1 MILHLGLV
9 AGVVAVMAGA
19 GGDNLS
25 PDPQQ
30 WQPIRVVSTSHR
42 IDFPDGIELR
52 LTATADADI
61 SEVTVYYRI
70 GGGNASVYGYPDFE
84 SSTEIESTF
93 TLATRGQSYIPP
105 GVDIEYHYVIR
116 DVEGNTLET
125 EPLSLEYLDPTY
137 RWQRMR
143 VGDLELLWHD
153 RPRGLVAD
161 VTADVIERSK
171 AAKQLLGISSPIP
184 MKAVILNSRAETSK
198 SFPNVSEAASEGHV
212 YGGFALGEFDTFV
225 LGSLS
230 VDGMVHE
237 MTHLYVDEAIEGPGV
252 RMPSWLNEGLA
263 MYFESGPRG
272 RDRVLA
278 RAAVGDRL
286 IPLRSMGT
294 VPGRPDEIRTFYAQ
308 SWSIVRYLMDSYGE
322 GRMSDLLAEIGD
334 GAPVSAAVQTVY
346 GKSLEEIDA
355 DWRNSLARRTSL
367 FPRPDPGTFG
377 TSMLIGAAMAAAM
390 LAVGFRWLKRLVR
403 PPDIEDTEL

>member
-93 TLATRGQSYIPP
+93 TFATSGQSYIPP
-105 GVDIEYHYVIR
+105 GVDIEYYYVIR
-116 DVEGNTLET
+116 DVAGNTLET

-137 RWQRMR
+137 QWQRMR

-184 MKAVILNSRAETSK
+184 MKAVILNSRAET
-198 SFPNVSEAASEGHV
+198 
-212 YGGFALGEFDTFV
+212 
-225 LGSLS
+225 
-230 VDGMVHE
+230 
-237 MTHLYVDEAIEGPGV
+237 
-252 RMPSWLNEGLA
+252 
-263 MYFESGPRG
+263 
-272 RDRVLA
+272 
-278 RAAVGDRL
+278 
-286 IPLRSMGT
+286 
-294 VPGRPDEIRTFYAQ
+294 
-308 SWSIVRYLMDSYGE
+308 
-322 GRMSDLLAEIGD
+322 
-334 GAPVSAAVQTVY
+334 
-346 GKSLEEIDA
+346 
-355 DWRNSLARRTSL
+355 
-367 FPRPDPGTFG
+367 
-377 TSMLIGAAMAAAM
+377 
-390 LAVGFRWLKRLVR
+390 
-403 PPDIEDTEL
+403 

>member
-1 MILHLGLV
+1 M
-9 AGVVAVMAGA
+9 AVMAGA
-19 GGDNLS
+19 GGGDLS
-25 PDPQQ
+25 PDLQQ
-30 WQPIRVVSTSHR
+30 WQPIRVVSASHQ
-42 IDFPDGIELR
+42 INFPDGIELR

-61 SEVTVYYRI
+61 SEVTVYYRV
-70 GGGNASVYGYPDFE
+70 GGGDASVYGYPEFE

-93 TLATRGQSYIPP
+93 TFATSGQSYIPP
-105 GVDIEYHYVIR
+105 GVDIEYYYVIK
-116 DVEGNTLET
+116 DVAGNSLET
-125 EPLSLEYLDPTY
+125 EPFTLEYLDPTY
-137 RWQRMR
+137 QWQRMY

-153 RPRGLVAD
+153 RPRRLVGD
-161 VTADVIERSK
+161 VAADVIERSR
-171 AAKQLLGISSPIP
+171 AAKQLLGISSPTP
-184 MKAVILNSRAETSK
+184 MKAVILNSFVETSK

-252 RMPSWLNEGLA
+252 RVPSWLNEGLA

-272 RDRVLA
+272 RDRILA
-278 RAAVGDRL
+278 RAAVGNRL
-286 IPLRSMGT
+286 IPLRSMGA
-294 VPGRPDEIRTFYAQ
+294 VPGRPDDIRTFYAQ
-308 SWSIVRYLMDSYGE
+308 SWSIVRYLIDGHGE
-322 GRMSDLLAEIGD
+322 EGMSDLLAEIGD
-334 GAPVSAAVQTVY
+334 GAPVEAAVQTVY

-355 DWRNSLARRTSL
+355 EWRNSLARRTSL

-403 PPDIEDTEL
+403 PPDVEDTEL